1 MNQLIDD
8 MLRLSRIGRA
18 EINLEKMDLSELVRA
33 IAEELRST
41 QPNRNVEFVIQ
52 PNVTA
57 MGDKALLR
65 ILTQN
70 LLGNAW
76 KYTAKAKNAKI
87 EFSINKLEGKMVY
100 SIKDNG
106 AGFDMTYKD
115 KLFKPFQRLHSN
127 SDYPGTGIGLAIVQ
141 RIISRHGGKTW
152 AEGKVGEGATFYFT
166 LS

>member
-1 MNQLIDD
+1 
-8 MLRLSRIGRA
+8 
-18 EINLEKMDLSELVRA
+18 
-33 IAEELRST
+33 
-41 QPNRNVEFVIQ
+41 
-52 PNVTA
+52 